1 MEEKQNKTAFPSWIK
16 VKAPITKEFVEVQ
29 KLAKSVCLETV
40 CQSAACPNIAECWK
54 NHHAT
59 FMIMGSICT
68 RRCRFCNVTT
78 GIPKQ
83 LDKDEPRKLALAVKQ
98 LGLKHAVITSVTRDD
113 LPDGGAQHF
122 ADVIK
127 SIRDTCP
134 NTTIEVLTPD
144 FIGKQGALEMVIKAK
159 PDVFNYN
166 IETVRRLHKKIKIG
180 SSYDNA
186 LRLHKMAKEIDPEI
200 FTKSGLIAG
209 MGETDEEI
217 YETMDDLRASNVD
230 FFTTGQYLKPSNDA
244 RYIDIDRFVTPEQF
258 AEYEKIGYQKGFLLV
273 KASPLTRS
281 SYHADED
288 FNKMKQT
295 RIEMLKQ
302 QKNGK

>member
-1 MEEKQNKTAFPSWIK
+1 MSNKNAFPTWIK
-16 VKAPITKEFVEVQ
+16 VKAPITKEFEEVK
-29 KLAKSVCLETV
+29 KLAQNACLKTV

-59 FMIMGSICT
+59 FMIMGEICT
-68 RRCRFCNVTT
+68 RRCRFCNVQT
-78 GIPKQ
+78 GKPAP
-83 LDKDEPRKLALAVKQ
+83 LDKDEPRKIALAVSQ

-127 SIRDTCP
+127 AIKDKCP
-134 NTTIEVLTPD
+134 TTTIEVLTPD
-144 FIGKQGALEMVIKAK
+144 FIGKKNALEVVIKAK

-180 SSYDNA
+180 SDYDNA
-186 LRLHKMAKEIDPEI
+186 LFLHKRAKEIDPEI

-217 YETMDDLRASNVD
+217 YQTMDDLRNSNVD
-230 FFTTGQYLKPSNDA
+230 FFTIGQYLKPSNDV

-258 AEYEKIGYQKGFLLV
+258 CEYEKIGYEKGFLLV

-281 SYHADED
+281 SYHADEN
-288 FNKMKQT
+288 FAEMKKA
-295 RIEMLKQ
+295 RIGL
-302 QKNGK
+302 NY